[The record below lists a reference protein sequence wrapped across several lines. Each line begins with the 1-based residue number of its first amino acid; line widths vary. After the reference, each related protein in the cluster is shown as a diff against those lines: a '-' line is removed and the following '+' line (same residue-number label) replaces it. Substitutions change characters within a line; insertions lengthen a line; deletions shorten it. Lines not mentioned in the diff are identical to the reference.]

1 MAYVHEIKFFRKDG
15 RKDGQLYAA
24 LFDNPPFFCEEFWIK
39 NIPAEDLGIS
49 QLSPNLELETKY
61 PVEVLGVEPFPAS
74 KPLFRFIDLAAKL
87 AWERG
92 TDLIRRQ
99 FS

>member
-15 RKDGQLYAA
+15 QLYAA
-24 LFDNPPFFCEEFWIK
+24 LFDHPTPLGEFWIT
-39 NIPAEDLGIS
+39 NIPAQDLGIT
-49 QLSPNLELETKY
+49 QLLPNLELETKY
-61 PVEVLGVEPFPAS
+61 SVEALGIRPFPAS

>member
-1 MAYVHEIKFFRKDG
+1 MAYVHEIKFF

-39 NIPAEDLGIS
+39 NILAEDLGIS

-61 PVEVLGVEPFPAS
+61 PVEALGIIPFPAS